1 MSSVAQKPPHILVVD
16 PDPGIRGILQSQ
28 FAPEGWKIDHA
39 DDGPQGLARIQ
50 AARYDAVILETRLAG
65 MNGIDVFERICES
78 LPETPVILLVS
89 ESTSQDVVRALR
101 GRAYGYLSKPVSELA
116 LADAIRRAIAVDDW
130 HSDITVVSA
139 LPEWISL
146 ELRCKLEI
154 VERLLPFIR
163 GLEQD
168 LSEQDREDGI
178 TAFREVLMNAIEHG
192 GRCNPGNKVR
202 VACLRTARAVMYHV
216 ADPGPGFS
224 FDRLPHAAISN
235 PPDSPLGHHQV
246 RSQMGIRPG
255 GFGLLLT
262 RSLVDEVIYNEAG
275 NEVLVIKYLAT

>member
-1 MSSVAQKPPHILVVD
+1 MD
-16 PDPGIRGILQSQ
+16 PDPGIRAILQSQ
-28 FAPEGWKIDHA
+28 FASQGWGIDYA
-39 DDGPQGLARIQ
+39 DDGEQGLAQIQ
-50 AARYDAVILETRLAG
+50 ASLYDAVVLETRLAG
-65 MNGIDVFERICES
+65 MNGIDLFEQICQT
-78 LPETPVILLVS
+78 LPKTPVILLVS
-89 ESTSQDVVRALR
+89 ESTSLDVVRALR

-116 LADAIRRAIAVDDW
+116 LADSLRRALAVEDW
-130 HSDITVVSA
+130 QSDIEVISA

-146 ELRCKLEI
+146 DLRCKLEI

-192 GRCNPGNKVR
+192 GSCNPGKKVR
-202 VACLRTARAVMYHV
+202 VAYVRTARAILYHV

-246 RSQMGIRPG
+246 RSQLGIRPG

-275 NEVLVIKYLAT
+275 NQVLVIKYLGT

>member
-1 MSSVAQKPPHILVVD
+1 VD
-16 PDPGIRGILQSQ
+16 PDPGIREILQSH
-28 FAPEGWKIDHA
+28 FASQGWEIDYA
-39 DDGPQGLARIQ
+39 DDGLQGWACIQ
-50 AARYDAVILETRLAG
+50 ASSYDAVLLETRLAG
-65 MNGIDVFERICES
+65 ISGIDLFERLRNR

-101 GRAYGYLSKPVSELA
+101 ALAYGYLSKPVSDLA
-116 LADAIRRAIAVDDW
+116 LVDAIRRAIAVDDW
-130 HSDITVVSA
+130 HSDIEVISA

-178 TAFREVLMNAIEHG
+178 TALREVLMNAIEHG
-192 GRCNPGNKVR
+192 GSCNPKKRVR
-202 VACLRTARAVMYHV
+202 VAYVRTTRAILYHV

-275 NEVLVIKYLAT
+275 NEVLVIKYLET

>member
-1 MSSVAQKPPHILVVD
+1 VD
-16 PDPGIRGILQSQ
+16 PDPGIRETLKAEFASQ
-28 FAPEGWKIDHA
+28 GWRIDYA
-39 DDGPQGLARIQ
+39 KDGLQGLERIQ
-50 AARYDAVILETRLAG
+50 AAPYDAVLLETRLAG
-65 MNGIDVFERICES
+65 MSGIDLFEKIRQS
-78 LPETPVILLVS
+78 LPETPVVLLVT
-89 ESTSQDVVRALR
+89 ESTCKDVIRALR
-101 GRAYGYLSKPVSELA
+101 GRAFGYLSKPISALA
-116 LADAIRRAIAVDDW
+116 LGDAVQRALAASNW
-130 HSDITVVSA
+130 QSDIEVLSA

-146 ELRCKLEI
+146 ELSCKLEI

-192 GRCNPGNKVR
+192 GCCNPQKRVR
-202 VACLRTARAVMYHV
+202 VAYVRTARAIFYYVG
-216 ADPGPGFS
+216 DPGPGFS

-246 RSQMGIRPG
+246 RSEMGIRPG

-275 NEVLVIKYLAT
+275 NEVLVIKYLGK

>member
-1 MSSVAQKPPHILVVD
+1 VD

-28 FAPEGWKIDHA
+28 FASQGWRVDQAH
-39 DDGPQGLARIQ
+39 DGAQGLAHIQ
-50 AARYDAVILETRLAG
+50 ASSYDAVLLETRLAG
-65 MNGIDVFERICES
+65 MNGIDLFERICQR

-89 ESTSQDVVRALR
+89 ESTSLDVVRALR

-116 LADAIRRAIAVDDW
+116 LADAVRRAIAVEDW
-130 HSDITVVSA
+130 QSDIEVISA

-192 GRCNPGNKVR
+192 GSCNPKKKVR
-202 VACLRTARAVMYHV
+202 VVYVRTARAVLYLV

-275 NEVLVIKYLAT
+275 NEVLVIKYLGT

>member
-1 MSSVAQKPPHILVVD
+1 MNSAAQKPHHILLVD

-28 FAPEGWKIDHA
+28 FASQGWKVDHA
-39 DDGPQGLARIQ
+39 DDGAQGLARLQ
-50 AARYDAVILETRLAG
+50 AAHYDAVLLETRLPG
-65 MNGIDVFERICES
+65 MNGIDLFERICQT
-78 LPETPVILLVS
+78 LPKTPVILLVS
-89 ESTSQDVVRALR
+89 ESTSLDVVRALR

-116 LADAIRRAIAVDDW
+116 LADAVRRAIAVEDW
-130 HSDITVVSA
+130 HSDIEVISA

-178 TAFREVLMNAIEHG
+178 TALREVLMNAIEHG
-192 GRCNPGNKVR
+192 GSCNPTKKVR
-202 VACLRTARAVMYHV
+202 LAYVRTTRAILYHV

-246 RSQMGIRPG
+246 RSQLGIRPG

-275 NEVLVIKYLAT
+275 NEVLVIKYLGT

>member
-1 MSSVAQKPPHILVVD
+1 VNSSAQKLPHILVVD
-16 PDPGIRGILQSQ
+16 PDPGVREIMKSQ
-28 FAPEGWKIDHA
+28 FVSQGWGIDHA
-39 DDGPQGLARIQ
+39 DDGPQGWERVQ
-50 AARYDAVILETRLAG
+50 ATHYDAVLLETRLPG
-65 MNGIDVFERICES
+65 TNGIDLLERIRET
-78 LPETPVILLVS
+78 LPDIPVVLLVS

-116 LADAIRRAIAVDDW
+116 LADAVRRAIAVHDW
-130 HSDITVVSA
+130 SSDIEIISA
-139 LPEWISL
+139 IPEWISL
-146 ELRCKLEI
+146 QVRCKLEI

-168 LSEQDREDGI
+168 LAEQDREDGI
-178 TAFREVLMNAIEHG
+178 TALREVLMNAIEHG
-192 GRCNPGNKVR
+192 GSCNPQKKVR
-202 VACLRTARAVMYHV
+202 VACVRTSRAIMYHV

-275 NEVLVIKYLAT
+275 NEVLIIKYLVP